1 MTSTFDYYGYVVN
14 IIIIVIFLGI
24 LYFAGKLIS
33 RKSIGK
39 VSGRKMEIVE
49 RVSLGTDRY
58 LLMFKVVDKIYIVMV
73 HRNGSELIDTIPA
86 DSFGEDVC
94 DRNQS
99 NHQFAEIM
107 EKFSDFKNK

>member
-14 IIIIVIFLGI
+14 IIIIVIFLGSLYLGSRI
-24 LYFAGKLIS
+24 LT

-39 VSGRKMEIVE
+39 VSGRKMEILE

-58 LLMFKVVDKIYIVMV
+58 LLMFKVKEKIYIVMV

-86 DSFGEDVC
+86 DSFGEDV
-94 DRNQS
+94 NQVS
-99 NHQFAEIM
+99 QTGSQFAEIM
-107 EKFSDFKNK
+107 SKFSDFKNK